1 MIMMGSWMM
10 RKYILLIGVLLLGS
24 WITYSLLQPA
34 IVYSK
39 GEHWKV
45 VYKPRGGGVTDLV
58 GHPWSGYI
66 KWRGLMEPKVLQVDL
81 VMDGELVN
89 LFEERDLKKNK
100 DANFDGRTVSDSL
113 TFYDGPDL
121 SSVQAIK
128 IAWEKDGKKHEE
140 VVKLKMYKRILIPF
154 F

>member
-1 MIMMGSWMM
+1 M

-45 VYKPRGGGVTDLV
+45 VYKPRGGGVTDSV

-81 VMDGELVN
+81 MMDGELVN
-89 LFEERDLKKNK
+89 LFEERDLKTNK
-100 DANFDGRTVSDSL
+100 DANFDGRTISDSL

-121 SSVQAIK
+121 GSVQAIK

-140 VVKLKMYKRILIPF
+140 VVKLKMYKRILMPF

>member
-1 MIMMGSWMM
+1 MKKK
-10 RKYILLIGVLLLGS
+10 KYFWLIVIVILGS

-39 GEHWKV
+39 GEYWKV
-45 VYKPRGGGVTDLV
+45 VYKPRVGGVTDSTV
-58 GHPWSGYI
+58 EPWSGYL
-66 KWRGLMEPKVLQVDL
+66 KWRGLTEPKVLQVDL
-81 VMDGELVN
+81 VMDGKSVN

-100 DANFDGRTVSDSL
+100 YANFDGRTISDST
-113 TFYDGPDL
+113 TFYDGPDI

-128 IAWEKDGKKHEE
+128 IAWEKDGKNYEE
-140 VVKLKMYKRILIPF
+140 VVELKMYKRIFIPF